1 MLNAISKALG
11 QIGDPRFKRVILFGL
26 AGSIAVFFGLGLV
39 IWFAVAAVPWA
50 SLPIIGDAAQ
60 WLGEWFDVLG
70 GIGLAGLIGLLTY
83 FLFPPVMTAIVGLFL
98 EDICEAVEGKHY
110 PRLGQAR
117 GQTVTEAVFSGI
129 RFLGIVVLINLIAFP
144 AYITLLI
151 VLGAGAALYYAVN
164 GYLVGREFYEVV
176 ALRRLKPHRAEQLRR
191 RHKGRITLFGIL
203 FVFLMTVPILNLI
216 APVLAAAAMVHFFE
230 GLPGRKDFPDDPPDA
245 LTQGD
250 AKSGQGGGDA
260 VTSR

>member
-1 MLNAISKALG
+1 MLGMLQSISKAVA
-11 QIGDPRFKRVILFGL
+11 QIGDPRFKRVILL
-26 AGSIAVFFGLGLV
+26 GLGGSLGV
-39 IWFAVAAVPWA
+39 FLLLGFIIWFAVSQVPWA
-50 SLPIIGDAAQ
+50 GLPLIGDAAQ
-60 WLGEWFDVLG
+60 WMGEWFDVLG
-70 GIGLAGLIGLLTY
+70 GIGLAGLIGVLTY

-110 PRLGQAR
+110 RRLGPAR

-151 VLGAGAALYYAVN
+151 VLGAGAALYYGVN

-176 ALRRLKPHRAEQLRR
+176 ALRRLTPQRAERLRQ
-191 RHKGRITLFGIL
+191 RHKGRITLFGVI

-216 APVLAAAAMVHFFE
+216 APVIAAAAMVHFFE
-230 GLPGRKDFPDDPPDA
+230 GLPARKEFPDDPPDA
-245 LTQGD
+245 PGVRD
-250 AKSGQGGGDA
+250 GGGRS
-260 VTSR
+260 VTR